1 MNYFDTVGFQRDFAS
16 FMKTFNKAATALE
29 QIGSR
34 LNGLYRLEAEV
45 EDLNKKLSG
54 SEIEDKGDKPVY
66 IVLKNGQFDFT
77 LDNLEDCKSQ
87 VDLLIDVMPVV
98 EGMDGE
104 LKEVSYEVRE
114 FPRKNGLCRL
124 ELNDSK
130 VVYKKE
136 FRSTK

>member
-54 SEIEDKGDKPVY
+54 SDI
-66 IVLKNGQFDFT
+66 
-77 LDNLEDCKSQ
+77 
-87 VDLLIDVMPVV
+87 
-98 EGMDGE
+98 
-104 LKEVSYEVRE
+104 
-114 FPRKNGLCRL
+114 
-124 ELNDSK
+124 
-130 VVYKKE
+130 
-136 FRSTK
+136 